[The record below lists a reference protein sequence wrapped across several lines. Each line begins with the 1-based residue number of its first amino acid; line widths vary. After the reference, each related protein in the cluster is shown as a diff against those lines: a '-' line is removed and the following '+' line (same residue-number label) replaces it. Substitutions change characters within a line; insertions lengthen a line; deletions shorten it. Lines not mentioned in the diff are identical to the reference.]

1 MEGKTELTS
10 SKIGVYQV
18 VSSRLANFL
27 YDPPKY
33 NIIYFLVMRIL
44 LLPPSNKHLQYC
56 STYLPSQPP
65 SK

>member
-10 SKIGVYQV
+10 SRIGVYQV

-33 NIIYFLVMRIL
+33 NIIYFLVMSN
-44 LLPPSNKHLQYC
+44 PPSSSFQQTPTVLL
-56 STYLPSQPP
+56 YLPTIPTPQ
-65 SK
+65 